1 MCALTKKFFSGYTK
15 SYGHVHAYG
24 SPKKRRSKERM
35 SHRLKR
41 WMMHQTLTEQ
51 PEASTWSA
59 RPISIHDGPLLGT
72 LLYDAYH
79 GTIDDE
85 GETPE
90 EALKDMEE
98 TLAGKYGP
106 VLTTCS
112 FLIEEQGHALA
123 ACVLT
128 DWTRE
133 RIGEEQPLLTFLM
146 THPDTK
152 GKGMATFLLKKS
164 INALL
169 AQGKKELVL
178 FVTVGNDAAQ
188 HIYQKLGFHVE
199 QEFEIHRVI
208 SV

>member
-1 MCALTKKFFSGYTK
+1 
-15 SYGHVHAYG
+15 
-24 SPKKRRSKERM
+24 M
-35 SHRLKR
+35 SQRLKR
-41 WMMHQTLTEQ
+41 WMMRQTLTEQ
-51 PEASTWSA
+51 PEASSWSA
-59 RPISIHDGPLLGT
+59 RPISQQDGPLLGK

-79 GTIDDE
+79 STIDDE

-90 EALKDMEE
+90 EALKEMEG

-112 FLIEEQGHALA
+112 FLIEEQGYVLA
-123 ACVLT
+123 ASVLT
-128 DWTRE
+128 DWTDE
-133 RIGEEQPLLTFLM
+133 RTGRKQPLLSFLM

-169 AQGKKELVL
+169 AQGEKELVL

-188 HIYQKLGFHVE
+188 HIYQKLGFQVE
-199 QEFEIHRVI
+199 EEFETNRVK